1 MKKTIGFFILF
12 LLASQTYS
20 QLERHNV
27 RLYVQPGDQFRVKIN
42 GDLQPEANKFYLEPG
57 KKYKFQVWA
66 PHYHIFDTSIVAS
79 NEVII
84 IPKILIPKDEY
95 IAFQKKQEQYGLHKK
110 QMVLGAVS
118 TFGIA
123 TMSFFNYGEVGRRKL
138 DVIIAEDAERFNI
151 GRQTPYDLKQSRTRY
166 AVAQTFQIFSYF
178 ATAGLG
184 YYTYTRIKKMK
195 ETKPQK
201 LEEDK
206 RFIVESVGLG
216 YTQQSGYQFSTL
228 IKF

>member
-1 MKKTIGFFILF
+1 MKKYVS
-12 LLASQTYS
+12 LLVLIFSFMVLNAQT
-20 QLERHNV
+20 EKHNV
-27 RLYVQPGDQFRVKIN
+27 RLYIQPGDQFRVKIN

-57 KKYKFQVWA
+57 KKFKLEVWA
-66 PHYHIFDTSIVAS
+66 PHHHIFDTNIVAS
-79 NEVII
+79 GQII
-84 IPKILIPKDEY
+84 VIPKILSPTEEY
-95 IAFQKKQEQYGLHKK
+95 LSYYKKQEQYGAYKK
-110 QMVLGAVS
+110 QMILGVLG

-123 TMSFFNYGEVGRRKL
+123 TMSSFNYSEVGRRKL

-151 GRQTPYDLKQSRTRY
+151 GRQSPYDLRRSKTRY
-166 AVAQTFQIFSYF
+166 AAAQTFQIFSYF

-216 YTQQSGYQFSTL
+216 YTRQSGYQFSTL